1 MMMQEYWG
9 GYEDWTEALV
19 ESAAGCFAEYLH
31 ERREETFHAFA
42 AGNAFGRFF
51 ALRVMRECAEEN
63 KTEILY
69 FSKDTA
75 KKVQKELLAILC
87 EQRGWEK
94 DIRQLLN
101 AKKAAQREIAVKVL
115 LFWQETGTQYQDSF
129 VQMLKTEKTSKIR
142 ALLEESIK
150 KE

>member
-1 MMMQEYWG
+1 M
-9 GYEDWTEALV
+9 
-19 ESAAGCFAEYLH
+19 
-31 ERREETFHAFA
+31 
-42 AGNAFGRFF
+42 
-51 ALRVMRECAEEN
+51 
-63 KTEILY
+63 
-69 FSKDTA
+69 
-75 KKVQKELLAILC
+75 LAILC

-101 AKKAAQREIAVKVL
+101 AKKAAQRELAAKVL

-129 VQMLKTEKTSKIR
+129 VQMLKTEKNSKIR